1 MKLLF
6 CVLCIGMTLLMSC
19 SSTRKASQEQANAPC
34 METTIGKETAVLIAK
49 GDAIQ
54 SYTLS
59 DYNIIV
65 QEQPKA
71 WRVVFALKD
80 PSWIGGGPDYLIDK
94 KTGNILNATYN
105 K

>member
-6 CVLCIGMTLLMSC
+6 YVLCISVMLLMSC
-19 SSTRKASQEQANAPC
+19 GMQKESQERANTPC
-34 METTIGKETAVLIAK
+34 METTISRETAVLIAK

-65 QEQPKA
+65 HEQPKA
-71 WRVVFALKD
+71 WRVVFDLKN
-80 PSWIGGGPDYLIDK
+80 PAWTGGGPDYLIDK
-94 KTGNILNATYN
+94 KTGNVLNATYN